1 MTGDEFVQVAFF
13 WVGAVG
19 LVIVLYRRPHTAKT
33 LAIMLRGND
42 RAVFPRLLRHR
53 SMTPLISRRISTH

>member
-33 LAIMLRGND
+33 LAIMLPFAAMIALFFRGCF
-42 RAVFPRLLRHR
+42 ATVQ
-53 SMTPLISRRISTH
+53 